1 MDHLLVSNQP
11 DVTLMSI
18 ISGSEPGLRENMEPD
33 LCALLTLE
41 GSPLVKG
48 IMTSDISVSGGCCC
62 LAYL

>member
-1 MDHLLVSNQP
+1 
-11 DVTLMSI
+11 MSI

-41 GSPLVKG
+41 GLPLVKG